1 MKQQE
6 NTLKTH
12 IPKGFRGRLLGQLF
26 SGYKRWFALG
36 IAATVLSIVTAY
48 LTPLVVSFTV
58 DLSLIHI

>member
-36 IAATVLSIVTAY
+36 IAATVL
-48 LTPLVVSFTV
+48 
-58 DLSLIHI
+58 LSLIHI